1 VTLSGSCLCGAIAY
15 EIDGA
20 LGPLGHCHCRTCRK
34 AHAAAFATTARVERA
49 RFRWSR
55 GAELVTRFESSPGKK
70 RSFCPRCGS
79 QLIAAWDDQSSVIV
93 RVGSLDSDPGTKPLG
108 HVWTSQKAPW
118 FEITD
123 GLPQFPESLTG
134 PPPASYG
141 LVVVRV
147 FVRDWPRAL
156 AFYRD
161 TLGIPVA
168 FVDEELGWA
177 QLATGQGQLALERA
191 TPETRERIGGDAD
204 DDEPSL
210 VGRFLGVSLAVPDV
224 HASYEGLRSKGVE
237 FLAPPEVMPW
247 GGVLA
252 HLRDPDGNVLTL
264 VGRPRAGS

>member
-1 VTLSGSCLCGAIAY
+1 VTLTGGCLCGAIAY
-15 EIDGA
+15 EIEGP

-34 AHAAAFATTARVERA
+34 AHAAAFATTARVPRA
-49 RFRWSR
+49 RFRWSK
-55 GAELVTRFESSPGKK
+55 GEELVARYESSPGKK

-79 QLIAAWDDQSSVIV
+79 QLIAAWDDQSDVIL
-93 RVGSLDSDPGTKPLG
+93 RVGSLDTDPGTKPLA
-108 HVWTSQKAPW
+108 HIWLSEKAPW
-118 FEITD
+118 FEPTD
-123 GLPQFPESLTG
+123 SLPRFAESYAGAAPL
-134 PPPASYG
+134 PAFD
-141 LVVVRV
+141 LIVVRV

-191 TPETRERIGGDAD
+191 RSEEAEGEEKG
-204 DDEPSL
+204 SL

-224 HASYEGLRSKGVE
+224 DATYESLVSKGVS
-237 FLAPPEVMPW
+237 FLGPPEVMPW

-264 VGRPRAGS
+264 AGRKR

>member
-15 EIDGA
+15 EIDGP
-20 LGPLGHCHCRTCRK
+20 LGPIGHCHCRTCRK
-34 AHAAAFATTARVERA
+34 AHAAAFSTVATVDRA
-49 RFRWSR
+49 RFRWAR
-55 GAELVTRFESSPGKK
+55 GAGLVASYESSPGKK

-79 QLIAAWDDQSSVIV
+79 QLIAAWDHRPTVIV
-93 RVGSLDSDPGTKPLG
+93 RVGSLDSDPGEKPVA
-108 HVWTSQKAPW
+108 HIWTSDRAPW
-118 FEITD
+118 FEPTD
-123 GLPQFPESLTG
+123 SLPKFAGAATR
-134 PPPASYG
+134 PAPARYD
-141 LVVVRV
+141 LIVVRV
-147 FVRDWPRAL
+147 FVADWPRAL

-161 TLGIPVA
+161 ALGIPVA

-191 TPETRERIGGDAD
+191 TPETRERFAGDAD
-204 DDEPSL
+204 DDQPLL

-224 HASYEGLRSKGVE
+224 YASYEGLRSKGVE
-237 FLAPPEVMPW
+237 FLAPPERMPW